1 MLLSVKFY
9 MVTIFF
15 ILGAFC
21 AYAQPTM
28 SAPDTLVMDDSVR
41 HIQLKEV
48 KVIAQE
54 NRSAATSSLIGS
66 EAIRHVQPFSL
77 ADLMQL
83 LPGGITP
90 TVSFTDSR
98 YFTLRHLG
106 NVPHSNALGT
116 GISID
121 GVRLSANPDLQQQPT
136 SSNTLFSPNASSGV
150 DTREIPTDQ
159 IESVEVIRGI
169 PSARYGD
176 ITSGMVVVHTRKDV
190 RPYSANLR
198 ITPNI
203 KSFNLGK
210 GWQAGKDGALNLS
223 AGYTRSNPN
232 TSGTYIYNLIS
243 FQAGYNRR
251 FNPSLRIESGIAG
264 DISANP
270 NAVENILLE
279 GEFVKTERQAFR
291 FHVTG
296 EWTPD
301 RKLLTS
307 IGWKTS
313 AGYARSVTQIN
324 HNISTVYSVG
334 SNATE
339 EKEQQGFFIP
349 PQYWEYNRIES
360 RPLTANATL
369 TGSLHKSGNG
379 WKSQTSVGLEWNSE
393 GNNGNGKAQEI
404 REPFQPTQ
412 NRYNFR
418 DIPFIHHYAAYA
430 EENFRFN
437 RLLVEAGVRIT
448 GISVRGNSF
457 RPVAEPRL
465 NLRYTVIEHTNT
477 GGLQSLQLRGGV
489 GLLRKIPT
497 LSYLFSEPQYK
508 NFTSYRY
515 RDDETGNQLA
525 VVTTAVSRRTGATQL
540 ELPQNFKAEAGIL
553 ALFDGFSLDI
563 TGFYEHLRRGFT
575 SGTNIR
581 PFSYRNYNTNNDK
594 GLEPEYRD
602 GEVYV
607 NGQPAGYTTDTTFIA
622 SSSMGNNLYEYKGGV
637 EFVIRS
643 GYIPALA
650 TTFVLDGAWMMQNT
664 RERGFTPDYKPQM
677 SGNKSYPMCGF
688 YDKGASATQSQ
699 RFNTTLRAVTEIP
712 ALRLTTTIAL
722 QSVWMDRS
730 QIIITDKPGNRYY
743 MKDADGNIAEDAT
756 HTKYINP
763 AFYMDT
769 QGEIHRFTPE
779 LAGNP
784 LFSNMVQQHFSR
796 RFLANSYS
804 PYFLLNLRVSKEFGQ
819 HLSVAFYANNFAGM
833 NPKRY
838 RDSFDQYMQ
847 MNPPAFF
854 GAELQIKL

>member
-1 MLLSVKFY
+1 MKFNLI
-9 MVTIFF
+9 TIFF
-15 ILGAFC
+15 ILGIFSAN
-21 AYAQPTM
+21 ARPTVF
-28 SAPDTLVMDDSVR
+28 APDTLAIADSAR
-41 HIQLKEV
+41 HIQLQEV

-54 NRSAATSSLIGS
+54 NRSAATSSLIGN

-90 TVSFTDSR
+90 KVTFTDSR
-98 YFTLRHLG
+98 YFTLRHIG
-106 NVPHSNALGT
+106 STPHSNALGT

-121 GVRLSANPDLQQQPT
+121 GVRLSTNPDLQQQPGN
-136 SSNTLFSPNASSGV
+136 SNNFLSPNASSGV
-150 DTREIPTDQ
+150 DTREISADQ

-203 KSFNLGK
+203 KSFSLGK

-232 TSGTYIYNLIS
+232 ISGTYIYNLVS

-251 FNPSLRIESGIAG
+251 FNRSLRLESSVAG
-264 DISANP
+264 EISANP
-270 NAVENILLE
+270 NPTENILQE
-279 GEFVKTERQAFR
+279 GEYVKVERRAFR

-313 AGYARSVTQIN
+313 AGYARSVTETN
-324 HNISTVYSVG
+324 RHNSSGYSVG
-334 SNATE
+334 SDATE
-339 EKEQQGFFIP
+339 ENEQQGFFIP
-349 PQYWEYNRIES
+349 PQHWVYNHIES

-369 TGSLHKSGNG
+369 YGSLHKSGNG
-379 WKSQTSVGLEWNSE
+379 WKSQMTLGLEWNSE
-393 GNNGNGKAQEI
+393 GNNGPGKTQEI
-404 REPFQPTQ
+404 REPSLPTQ

-448 GISVRGNSF
+448 GISVQGYSF

-465 NLRYTVIEHTNT
+465 NLRYTVVEPTNT

-489 GLLRKIPT
+489 GLLRKMPT

-515 RDDETGNQLA
+515 RDDETGKQLA
-525 VVTTAVSRRTGATQL
+525 VVTTAVSRQTRAAQL

-553 ALFDGFSLDI
+553 TQFSGFSLDI

-602 GEVYV
+602 GEVYI
-607 NGQPAGYTTDTTFIA
+607 NGQPTGYTTDTTFIA
-622 SSSMGNNLYEYKGGV
+622 SSSTGNNLYEYKGGV

-643 GYIPALA
+643 GYIHALA

-664 RERGFTPDYKPQM
+664 REQGFTPSYKPQM

-688 YDKGASATQSQ
+688 YDNGASATRSQ
-699 RFNTTLRAVTEIP
+699 RLNTTLRAVTEIP
-712 ALRLTTTIAL
+712 ALQLTTTIAL
-722 QSVWMDRS
+722 QSVWIDRNR
-730 QIIITDKPGNRYY
+730 IIITDKPSNRYY

-756 HTKYINP
+756 HAKYINP

-769 QGEIHRFTPE
+769 QGTIHRFTPE
-779 LAGNP
+779 LTDNP
-784 LFSNMVQQHFSR
+784 LFNNMAQQYFSR

-804 PYFLLNLRVSKEFGQ
+804 PYFLLNLRVSKEFGN

-838 RDSFDQYMQ
+838 RASSDQYTL